1 MQTLSS
7 AEKLIETMKERMKE
21 NSIDSAEQ
29 SFAVLKEINHNH
41 VMCSGSAVLY
51 AHALRAPFPSM
62 EVGQGDHSQSALL
75 AQRWERLR
83 SS

>member
-29 SFAVLKEINHNH
+29 SFVVLKKIKHNH
-41 VMCSGSAVLY
+41 VMC
-51 AHALRAPFPSM
+51 
-62 EVGQGDHSQSALL
+62 
-75 AQRWERLR
+75 
-83 SS
+83 